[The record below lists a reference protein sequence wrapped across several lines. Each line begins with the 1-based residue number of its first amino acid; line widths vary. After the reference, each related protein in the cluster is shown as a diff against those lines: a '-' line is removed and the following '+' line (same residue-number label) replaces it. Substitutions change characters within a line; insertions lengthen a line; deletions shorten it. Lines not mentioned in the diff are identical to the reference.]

1 MKNTQTINKINQN
14 MHKITLPYIDYNMI
28 LLYNIN
34 IITLGGVCL
43 YINVA
48 YVDDENPNLEDLTVP
63 IKVNNCGY
71 YRVHTT
77 PVIETPHP
85 EGRNDY
91 QLLYIASGKGYF
103 YFKGSKEPTVVTK
116 GNMVLFR
123 PKEPQVYYYYAVDKT
138 EVYWVHFTGWKVEE
152 YLERYE
158 LPKEENV
165 FFTGVSPDYPWIYNQ
180 IIRELQLQRENYED
194 MIRLFLRHIFLTI
207 NRYIKEGKQTKDD
220 TINNIERAVHYFNEN
235 YSKPITIEQYA
246 SEHLMSVNWF
256 IHNFK
261 NVMKVPPMQY
271 IVSLRIAAAKGY
283 LENSNKNIT
292 EIANTIGYDNALY
305 FSRLFR
311 KYTGVTPSEYRK
323 RSKIIAEN
331 QKNE

>member
-1 MKNTQTINKINQN
+1 M
-14 MHKITLPYIDYNMI
+14 
-28 LLYNIN
+28 
-34 IITLGGVCL
+34 GGDFL

-48 YVDDENPNLEDLTVP
+48 YVDDENPNIEDLSIP
-63 IKVNNCGY
+63 LKINNCGY

-103 YFKGSKEPTVVTK
+103 YFKGSENATVVTK

-207 NRYIKEGKQTKDD
+207 NRYIKEGKQTKND
-220 TINNIERAVHYFNEN
+220 TINDIERAVHYFNEN
-235 YSKPITIEQYA
+235 YSKPISVEQYA

-256 IHNFK
+256 IHSFK

-283 LENSNKNIT
+283 LENSNKNIA
-292 EIANTIGYDNALY
+292 EIAATVGYDNALY

-311 KYTGVTPSEYRK
+311 KYTGMTPSEYRK
-323 RSKIIAEN
+323 
-331 QKNE
+331 KNKVNSQNNIKK

>member
-1 MKNTQTINKINQN
+1 M
-14 MHKITLPYIDYNMI
+14 
-28 LLYNIN
+28 
-34 IITLGGVCL
+34 GGDFL

-48 YVDDENPNLEDLTVP
+48 YVDDENPNIEDLSIP
-63 IKVNNCGY
+63 LKINNCGY

-103 YFKGSKEPTVVTK
+103 YFKGSENATVVTK

-152 YLERYE
+152 YLDRYE

-207 NRYIKEGKQTKDD
+207 NRYIKEGKQTKND
-220 TINNIERAVHYFNEN
+220 TINDIERAVHYFNEN
-235 YSKPITIEQYA
+235 YSKPISIEQYA

-261 NVMKVPPMQY
+261 NVMKAPPMQY

-292 EIANTIGYDNALY
+292 EIANTVGYDNALY
-305 FSRLFR
+305 FSRLFK
-311 KYTGVTPSEYRK
+311 KYTGMTPSEYRE
-323 RSKIIAEN
+323 RSKFLTEN

>member
-1 MKNTQTINKINQN
+1 M
-14 MHKITLPYIDYNMI
+14 
-28 LLYNIN
+28 
-34 IITLGGVCL
+34 GGDFL

-48 YVDDENPNLEDLTVP
+48 YVDDENPNIEDLSIP
-63 IKVNNCGY
+63 LKINNCGY

-103 YFKGSKEPTVVTK
+103 YFKGSENATVVTK

-207 NRYIKEGKQTKDD
+207 NRYIKEGKQTKND
-220 TINNIERAVHYFNEN
+220 TINDIERAVHYFNEN
-235 YSKPITIEQYA
+235 YSKPISIEQYA

>member
-1 MKNTQTINKINQN
+1 M
-14 MHKITLPYIDYNMI
+14 
-28 LLYNIN
+28 
-34 IITLGGVCL
+34 

-48 YVDDENPNLEDLTVP
+48 YVDDENPNIEDLSIP
-63 IKVNNCGY
+63 LKINNCGY

-103 YFKGSKEPTVVTK
+103 YFKGSENATVVTK

-152 YLERYE
+152 YLDRYE

-207 NRYIKEGKQTKDD
+207 NRYIKEGKQTKND
-220 TINNIERAVHYFNEN
+220 TINDIERAVHYFNEN
-235 YSKPITIEQYA
+235 YSKPISIEQYA

-261 NVMKVPPMQY
+261 NVMKAPPMQY

-292 EIANTIGYDNALY
+292 EIANTVGYDNALY
-305 FSRLFR
+305 FSRLFK
-311 KYTGVTPSEYRK
+311 KYTGMTPSEYRE
-323 RSKIIAEN
+323 RSKFLTEN
-331 QKNE
+331 QKK